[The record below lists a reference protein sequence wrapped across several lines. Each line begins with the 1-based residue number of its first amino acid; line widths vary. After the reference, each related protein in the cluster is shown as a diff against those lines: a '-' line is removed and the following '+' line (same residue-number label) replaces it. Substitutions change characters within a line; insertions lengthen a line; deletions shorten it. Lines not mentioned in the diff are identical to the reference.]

1 MFYNV
6 MYQRSKY
13 LEEGIKKRRY
23 RQKVHEK
30 YYKDEQLMN
39 KTLKDL

>member
-13 LEEGIKKRRY
+13 LEEGIMKRRY